1 MTTKQIGEN
10 IQSPDK
16 LKVLFNTAL
25 YLLQIW
31 YALNAVEIPAVRFRI
46 LLSPIER
53 CMYEGLLIY

>member
-31 YALNAVEIPAVRFRI
+31 YALNAVEIPAVRFRTY
-46 LLSPIER
+46 SPIER
-53 CMYEGLLIY
+53 YVYEGLLID